1 MSAVSIRKRIVASL
15 TDDMRRAPYKGH
27 RNPLRGHCYVA
38 SEAYYHIAGGKN
50 AGLKPMFVSH
60 EGAPHWFLL
69 AANGSVIDL
78 TAGQF
83 RTPVPYWKAKG
94 KGFLTSK
101 PSARAAELIR
111 RVAAM

>member
-1 MSAVSIRKRIVASL
+1 MSDASIRKRIVASL

-101 PSARAAELIR
+101 PSARAVELIR
-111 RVAAM
+111 RVAAT